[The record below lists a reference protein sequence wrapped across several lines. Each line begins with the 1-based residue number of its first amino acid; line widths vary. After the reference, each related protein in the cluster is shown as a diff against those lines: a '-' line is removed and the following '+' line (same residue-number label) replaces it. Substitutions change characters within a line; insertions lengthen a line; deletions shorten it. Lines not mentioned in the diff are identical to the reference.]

1 MTRLNRM
8 IVAVMTL
15 LLCVV
20 SFTSAAQDQPV
31 ATPSTGAVPVTDDQV
46 NAIAEKLYCPVCENI
61 TLDTCGT
68 AACADWRAE
77 IRLQLEQGRTEDQI
91 ITDFVTRFGDRVV
104 GTPQDATLRTLSLV
118 TPWVLIAGVLLIVG
132 NLILKRR
139 RAVDVPAPL
148 PSSDPRSTEKQKY
161 QNLIEQD
168 LEG

>member
-1 MTRLNRM
+1 MTRMNRM

-31 ATPSTGAVPVTDDQV
+31 APTPSTGTVPITDDQV

-77 IRLQLEQGRTEDQI
+77 IRMQLEQGRTEDQI
-91 ITDFVTRFGDRVV
+91 ISDFVERFGDRVV

-118 TPWVLIAGVLLIVG
+118 TPWVLIGGVLLIVG
-132 NLILKRR
+132 NLIFRR
-139 RAVDVPAPL
+139 RRGDDTPPP
-148 PSSDPRSTEKQKY
+148 PSGHSDTTDKY
-161 QNLIEQD
+161 ENLIEKD

>member
-1 MTRLNRM
+1 MEAYKVMTRMNRM
-8 IVAVMTL
+8 IVAVMML

-20 SFTSAAQDQPV
+20 SFTAAAQDQPA
-31 ATPSTGAVPVTDDQV
+31 ATPVITDDQV

-91 ITDFVTRFGDRVV
+91 VTDFVARFGDRVV

-118 TPWVLIAGVLLIVG
+118 TPWVLIAGVLLFVG
-132 NLILKRR
+132 NMIIRRR
-139 RAVDVPAPL
+139 RAVDAPPP
-148 PSSDPRSTEKQKY
+148 PSSDDHSTDKY
-161 QNLIEQD
+161 QDLIEQD

>member
-1 MTRLNRM
+1 MTRMNRM
-8 IVAVMTL
+8 IVAVMML

-20 SFTSAAQDQPV
+20 SFTAAAQDQPV
-31 ATPSTGAVPVTDDQV
+31 ATPVITDDQV

-91 ITDFVTRFGDRVV
+91 VTDFVARFGDRVV

-118 TPWVLIAGVLLIVG
+118 TPWVLIAGVLLFVG
-132 NLILKRR
+132 NMIIRRR
-139 RAVDVPAPL
+139 RAVDAPPP
-148 PSSDPRSTEKQKY
+148 PSSDDHSTDKY
-161 QNLIEQD
+161 QDLIEQD

>member
-1 MTRLNRM
+1 MNRM

-15 LLCVV
+15 LLCVI
-20 SFTSAAQDQPV
+20 SFTSAAQDQPIV
-31 ATPSTGAVPVTDDQV
+31 PATSAGTTPITDDQV

-77 IRLQLEQGRTEDQI
+77 IRLQLEQGRTEDEI
-91 ITDFVTRFGDRVV
+91 VTDFVTRFGDRVV
-104 GTPQDATLRTLSLV
+104 GTPQDSTLRTLALV

-132 NLILKRR
+132 NMILRR
-139 RAVDVPAPL
+139 RRVVDAPPP
-148 PSSDPRSTEKQKY
+148 PSSGAPATDKY
-161 QNLIEQD
+161 QDLIEQD